1 VLPDI
6 VLPNVLPNRR
16 AALTALLLL
25 IASAFPGLA
34 QTKPD
39 LPTNNLTGEWKGS
52 WTSPSGYLFTS
63 TLSLQIAPDG
73 AASGAFVW
81 KLERSP
87 LPEEQR
93 KIGMTATEYVS
104 GRFDA
109 ATGTLVVAGTRK
121 DDPHDVIFTDRYRLV
136 VADSGRALGGLS
148 RNLGDWDGQ
157 LFLTR

>member
-1 VLPDI
+1 MLLD
-6 VLPNVLPNRR
+6 RR
-16 AALTALLLL
+16 AAFAAFLLLV
-25 IASAFPGLA
+25 ASPLPGWA

-39 LPTNNLTGEWKGS
+39 LPANDLTGEWQGS
-52 WTSPSGYLFTS
+52 WISPSGYLFTS
-63 TLSLQIAPDG
+63 TLKLQAAPDG
-73 AASGAFVW
+73 LVNGAFVW
-81 KLERSP
+81 TLRRSP

-109 ATGTLVVAGTRK
+109 AAGILVVAGTRK

-136 VADSGRALGGLS
+136 VADSGRTMGGLS
-148 RNLGDWDGQ
+148 RNLGDWDGR

>member
-1 VLPDI
+1 MRV
-6 VLPNVLPNRR
+6 
-16 AALTALLLL
+16 ALTALLLL
-25 IASAFPGLA
+25 IVSALTGAA

-39 LPTNNLTGEWKGS
+39 LPTNDLTSEWQGFWIS
-52 WTSPSGYLFTS
+52 SSGYLFTT
-63 TLSLQIAPDG
+63 TLKLQVAPDST
-73 AASGAFVW
+73 ATGAFVW
-81 KLERSP
+81 TLKRSP

-93 KIGMTATEYVS
+93 KISRTATEYVS

-109 ATGTLVVAGTRK
+109 AAGTLVIAGTNK

-136 VADSGRALGGLS
+136 IADSGRTMGGLS

>member
-1 VLPDI
+1 MPD
-6 VLPNVLPNRR
+6 RR

-25 IASAFPGLA
+25 IASARPGLA

-39 LPTNNLTGEWKGS
+39 LSANDLTGEWQGS
-52 WTSPSGYLFTS
+52 WISPSGYLFTT
-63 TLSLQIAPDG
+63 TLKLQVAVDG
-73 AASGAFVW
+73 MSNGTFVW
-81 KLERSP
+81 TLKRSP

-93 KIGMTATEYVS
+93 KIGMVATEYIS

-109 ATGTLVVAGTRK
+109 TAGTLVVAGMRK

-136 VADSGRALGGLS
+136 IADNGRAMGGLS

>member
-1 VLPDI
+1 MLPDL
-6 VLPNVLPNRR
+6 VLLNRR
-16 AALTALLLL
+16 AALAALLLL
-25 IASAFPGLA
+25 IASAIPGLA

-39 LPTNNLTGEWKGS
+39 LPANDLSGEWRGS
-52 WTSPSGYLFTS
+52 WTSPSGYLFTT
-63 TLSLQIAPDG
+63 TLTLQAAADG
-73 AASGAFVW
+73 TVNGAFVW
-81 KLERSP
+81 TLRRSP

-93 KIGMTATEYVS
+93 KIGMAATEYIA

-109 ATGTLVVAGTRK
+109 AAGTLVVAGTRK

-136 VADSGRALGGLS
+136 IADSGRAMGGLS

>member
-1 VLPDI
+1 MPD
-6 VLPNVLPNRR
+6 LALPNRR
-16 AALTALLLL
+16 AALAALLLL
-25 IASAFPGLA
+25 TASALPGWA

-39 LPTNNLTGEWKGS
+39 LPANDLAGEWQGS
-52 WTSPSGYLFTS
+52 WTSPSGYLFTT
-63 TLSLQIAPDG
+63 TLKLQVAADG
-73 AASGAFVW
+73 KAEGAFVW
-81 KLERSP
+81 TLRRSP

-93 KIGMTATEYVS
+93 KIGMSATEYVS

-109 ATGTLVVAGTRK
+109 AAGTLVVAGTRK

-136 VADSGRALGGLS
+136 VADSGRAMGGLS